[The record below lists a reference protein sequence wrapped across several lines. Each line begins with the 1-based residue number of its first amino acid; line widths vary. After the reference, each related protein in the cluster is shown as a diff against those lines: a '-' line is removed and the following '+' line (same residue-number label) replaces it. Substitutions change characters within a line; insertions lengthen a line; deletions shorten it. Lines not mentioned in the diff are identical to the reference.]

1 MNIPALQGHIP
12 DNIIAL
18 LTPEFLSQLDIV
30 NDFRLAHFLGQC
42 KEETGNFTRFDENLN
57 YQGSALWQLF
67 PHHFISEDEAMTFA
81 HQPERI
87 ANRIYARKELGN
99 VNQGDGWKFRGRGM
113 IQLTGRAL
121 YEAFKQY
128 CLNDHAVT
136 GDDAFDFINNPDL
149 LAILPYSL
157 ISAAWYF
164 DQHKD
169 WTTCDAGVDRNT
181 IERLTRRVN
190 GALIN
195 IELRITYTQDIYAAL
210 TK

>member
-18 LTPEFLSQLDIV
+18 LTPEFLSQFNIV
-30 NDFRLAHFLGQC
+30 NDFRLSHLLGQC

-57 YQGSALWQLF
+57 YTGSALWQLF
-67 PHHFISEDEAMTFA
+67 PHHFVSGDEAMAFA

-113 IQLTGRAL
+113 IQLTGRGL
-121 YEAFKQY
+121 Y
-128 CLNDHAVT
+128 T
-136 GDDAFDFINNPDL
+136 AFDKYYNDLHPNEADFVSHPEL
-149 LAILPYSL
+149 LAELPCSL

-164 DQHKD
+164 DQYKD
-169 WTTCDAGVDRNT
+169 WTICDAGVDIDT
-181 IERLTRRVN
+181 ITKLTRRLN
-190 GALIN
+190 GGLIN
-195 IELRITYTQDIYAAL
+195 LQVRINYTHDIYNAL
-210 TK
+210 VS